1 MSDTH
6 KDDTTKNKTNL
17 PKRDGGNL
25 GVKKG
30 NRNRMRHGL
39 HAGKLPAGCGYIE
52 NRLNSFRR
60 KLEDIVMAAKGEVTI
75 TDAAHIQTALKWE
88 RHGMLALRWLK
99 IEGDSL
105 KPTDKLNFS
114 REIAKASESRDR
126 AIRALNLDRDKQDN
140 IIEILYGKGDM

>member
-1 MSDTH
+1 
-6 KDDTTKNKTNL
+6 
-17 PKRDGGNL
+17 
-25 GVKKG
+25 
-30 NRNRMRHGL
+30 MRHGL
-39 HAGKLPAGCGYIE
+39 QAGKLPAGCGYIE

-60 KLEDIVMAAKGEVTI
+60 QLEDIVMAAKGEVTI

-126 AIRALNLDRDKQDN
+126 AIRNLNLDRDKQDN
-140 IIEILYGKGDM
+140 IIEILYGKGDTQ